1 MAERPERGVVGRIY
15 GNLGRLLGGKAGAGL
30 LSLAYLAVAAR
41 ALGPADYGVLILVHA
56 YVMTVG
62 GIIEFP
68 GWHAVVRYGAQAS
81 AAGDA
86 PRLTRL
92 LVFAGLVEAAG
103 GVLAVGVAAVLAPIL
118 GPKLGWSAEAMALAT
133 PYSLAVLAS
142 IRATPAGYLQ
152 LKGRFDLLGVHNLV
166 APAVRL
172 AGSAVVIAVHAGL
185 RGFLIAWLIAALA
198 EWAAMWGLGA
208 YVAWGKHARADLHS
222 GLAQVPRENA
232 GLWRFML
239 AANLDVT
246 VSELSGRLTP
256 LAVGWILGPAAA
268 GLYAV
273 AQRATAVL
281 AQPAQIL
288 GQAAYAE
295 LAGLAAAGDRG
306 PAIRAAVIRAAGIA
320 LLAATPVCLVIALF
334 GPRLAVLMAGAPF
347 AAAGTLMLWLTLGR
361 AVQLVAPP
369 MTAALTALGRPDLS
383 AAANFVSGLGLLLVL
398 PPLLDWQGLTGAG
411 LHAVIQAVVGVGL
424 LAICAWNQTG
434 ADPRLAA
441 GARA

>member
-1 MAERPERGVVGRIY
+1 MADRAGRGVVGRIY

-41 ALGPADYGVLILVHA
+41 ALGPADYGILILVHA

-68 GWHAVVRYGAQAS
+68 GWHAVVRYGAQARTT
-81 AAGDA
+81 GDR

-92 LVFAGLVEAAG
+92 LAFAGLVEGACG
-103 GVLAVGVAAVLAPIL
+103 LLAVVVAAVLAPIV
-118 GPKLGWSAEAMALAT
+118 GPKLGWSPAAIAFAG

-152 LKGRFDLLGVHNLV
+152 LTGRFDLLGVHNLV
-166 APAVRL
+166 APGVRL
-172 AGSAVVIAVHAGL
+172 VGSLVAVASHTGL
-185 RGFLIAWLIAALA
+185 RGFLVAWLIAALA
-198 EWAAMWGLGA
+198 EWAAMWGFGA
-208 YVAWGKHARADLHS
+208 YVAWGKHGRADLTG
-222 GLAQVPRENA
+222 GLARVPGENP

-239 AANLDVT
+239 AANADVT
-246 VSELSGRLTP
+246 VSELSGRLAP

-295 LAGLAAAGDRG
+295 LAGLAAAGDQG
-306 PAIRAAVIRAAGIA
+306 PGIRAAVLRAAGIA
-320 LLAATPVCLVIALF
+320 LLAAAPVCLIIALF

-347 AAAGTLMLWLTLGR
+347 AAAGTLMLWLALGR

-383 AAANFVSGLGLLLVL
+383 ASANFVSGLCLLLAL
-398 PPLLDWQGLTGAG
+398 PPLLDWQGLNGAG
-411 LHAVIQAVVGVGL
+411 LHAVVQAVIGVGL
-424 LAICAWNQTG
+424 LAFFAWTETG
-434 ADPRLAA
+434 SDRRLTP
-441 GARA
+441 GARV